1 MVKKVEAAKPTK
13 KVSKEAERSASGR
26 RKRQLSRRFHKLR
39 VTKSSKRGVLYVG
52 HLPKGFNEN
61 ELKGFFEQ
69 FGPVTKLRVARSV
82 KTARPKGYAFL
93 EFEDKS
99 VAEIAAKAMDKYM
112 IFHKTLDVHVVDEP
126 HMETFK
132 HGNRDWKFVPTQAMF
147 RAKKNA
153 DLDSKTPEQ
162 RKARVEGL
170 LQKEK
175 ERRDRLKELG
185 IDYEFPGF
193 KALVEAA
200 KPVVQAVAK
209 GKAGD
214 QEKKK
219 KKKK

>member
-1 MVKKVEAAKPTK
+1 MVKAIAKEKAKKTLKVTK
-13 KVSKEAERSASGR
+13 TAGD
-26 RKRQLSRRFHKLR
+26 RKRRQLSRRFHKLK
-39 VTKSSKRGVLYVG
+39 VTKDSKRGVIYIG

-61 ELKGFFEQ
+61 ELKQFFQQ

-93 EFEDKS
+93 EFGDRK

-112 IFHKTLDVHVVDEP
+112 IFNKTLDVHVVDEP
-126 HMETFK
+126 HFETFK
-132 HGNRDWKFVPTQAMF
+132 HGNRDWKFVPTQAIF

-175 ERRDRLKELG
+175 EKRDRLKELQ

-193 KALVEAA
+193 KALVDAA
-200 KPVVQAVAK
+200 KPAAAPKAKAEAK
-209 GKAGD
+209 GEG
-214 QEKKK
+214 KKK
-219 KKKK
+219 KGSK